1 MLQFIW
7 TLFSIQ
13 ASDAT
18 RNAIDSVKSI
28 TQNLVTDITTTQGLD
43 KLQNVLNQLIEWG
56 VDMGM
61 RILAAVAIFV
71 IGRFIIRI
79 INKLIKKILNARNVD
94 PSVKSFL
101 ESLAN
106 ALLLT
111 LLAIAIISKLG
122 IETTSFAALLASVGV
137 AIGMA
142 LSGNLQNFAGGI
154 IILLFRPYKVG
165 DFIEAGGQEGTVTSI
180 QIFHTIIRTYKGTNI
195 YIPNGTMSSTTIKNY
210 SKEPLR
216 MVEWIISIEYG
227 EDVARAEKAI
237 ENILKED
244 KRILATPEPYIA
256 LIKLAESSVDI
267 TVRIWTDGQ
276 NYASVLF
283 DGNRRIYDEFNKQGI
298 SFPFP
303 QLTIHQA

>member
-1 MLQFIW
+1 
-7 TLFSIQ
+7 
-13 ASDAT
+13 
-18 RNAIDSVKSI
+18 
-28 TQNLVTDITTTQGLD
+28 
-43 KLQNVLNQLIEWG
+43 
-56 VDMGM
+56 
-61 RILAAVAIFV
+61 
-71 IGRFIIRI
+71 
-79 INKLIKKILNARNVD
+79 
-94 PSVKSFL
+94 
-101 ESLAN
+101 
-106 ALLLT
+106 
-111 LLAIAIISKLG
+111 
-122 IETTSFAALLASVGV
+122 
-137 AIGMA
+137 
-142 LSGNLQNFAGGI
+142 
-154 IILLFRPYKVG
+154 
-165 DFIEAGGQEGTVTSI
+165 
-180 QIFHTIIRTYKGTNI
+180 
-195 YIPNGTMSSTTIKNY
+195 
-210 SKEPLR
+210 